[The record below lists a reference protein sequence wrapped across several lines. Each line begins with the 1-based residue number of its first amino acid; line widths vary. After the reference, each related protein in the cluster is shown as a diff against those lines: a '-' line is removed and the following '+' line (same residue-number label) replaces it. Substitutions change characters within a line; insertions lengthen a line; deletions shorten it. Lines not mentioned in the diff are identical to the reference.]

1 MVRYLV
7 YIALKYLNF
16 YCINC
21 NQFYT
26 TISLKKAFHIY
37 IMDLHNRKERSD
49 MILEPLQVMT
59 QLAILSYS
67 PIGTKVSV
75 SDNIL
80 QLHKP
85 HLFQGV
91 YRWYNS
97 DGKDDLYYLF
107 HAIRR
112 YYKWYKKE
120 LVSDDD
126 DDEDNSDFEQEAD
139 DENNKIIIFNYILK
153 CGISGLDKLI
163 QTYSATEQTTIT
175 HTLQLYKNILSM
187 ETPDVF
193 KNASEDSVSI
203 DTVFQNIKSVY
214 SDNML
219 ELLYNGLVLLESC
232 EEIYKP
238 YYRWFTKV
246 NYTY

>member
-1 MVRYLV
+1 
-7 YIALKYLNF
+7 
-16 YCINC
+16 
-21 NQFYT
+21 
-26 TISLKKAFHIY
+26 
-37 IMDLHNRKERSD
+37 MDLHNRKERSD

-120 LVSDDD
+120 LVSDTDYN
-126 DDEDNSDFEQEAD
+126 ENSDFEDED
-139 DENNKIIIFNYILK
+139 SDENNKILVYNYILK
-153 CGISGLDKLI
+153 CGISGIDKLI

-175 HTLQLYKNILSM
+175 HTLLLYKNILSM

-193 KNASEDSVSI
+193 KDPTADSVNI
-203 DTVFQNIKSVY
+203 DTVFQNIKTIY

-219 ELLYNGLVLLESC
+219 ELLYHGLVLLENC

-238 YYRWFTKV
+238 YYIDGLLKLTTPTNDKIRKWIREKLTC
-246 NYTY
+246 

>member
-1 MVRYLV
+1 
-7 YIALKYLNF
+7 
-16 YCINC
+16 
-21 NQFYT
+21 
-26 TISLKKAFHIY
+26 
-37 IMDLHNRKERSD
+37 MDLHNRKERSD

-126 DDEDNSDFEQEAD
+126 DEDDSDFEQEAD
-139 DENNKIIIFNYILK
+139 DENNKIMIFNYILK

-175 HTLQLYKNILSM
+175 HTLMLYKNILSM

-203 DTVFQNIKSVY
+203 DTVFQNIKTVY
-214 SDNML
+214 SDNLL
-219 ELLYNGLVLLESC
+219 ELLFNGLVILDKC

-238 YYRWFTKV
+238 YYIDGLLKIVTPTNDQIRKWIREKLTC
-246 NYTY
+246 

>member
-1 MVRYLV
+1 
-7 YIALKYLNF
+7 
-16 YCINC
+16 
-21 NQFYT
+21 
-26 TISLKKAFHIY
+26 
-37 IMDLHNRKERSD
+37 MDLHNRKERSD

-120 LVSDDD
+120 LVSDGDDD
-126 DDEDNSDFEQEAD
+126 DDENSDFEQEAD
-139 DENNKIIIFNYILK
+139 DENNKIMIFNYILK

-175 HTLQLYKNILSM
+175 HTLMWS
-187 ETPDVF
+187 
-193 KNASEDSVSI
+193 
-203 DTVFQNIKSVY
+203 
-214 SDNML
+214 
-219 ELLYNGLVLLESC
+219 
-232 EEIYKP
+232 
-238 YYRWFTKV
+238 
-246 NYTY
+246 

>member
-1 MVRYLV
+1 
-7 YIALKYLNF
+7 
-16 YCINC
+16 
-21 NQFYT
+21 
-26 TISLKKAFHIY
+26 
-37 IMDLHNRKERSD
+37 MDLHNRKERSD

-112 YYKWYKKE
+112 YYKWYKKD
-120 LVSDDD
+120 LVSDGDD
-126 DDEDNSDFEQEAD
+126 DNEENSDFEQEAD
-139 DENNKIIIFNYILK
+139 ENNKIMIFNYILK

-175 HTLQLYKNILSM
+175 HTLMLYKNILSM

-203 DTVFQNIKSVY
+203 DTVFQNIKTVY

-219 ELLYNGLVLLESC
+219 ELLYNGLVILDKC
-232 EEIYKP
+232 DEIYKP
-238 YYRWFTKV
+238 YYIDGLLKIVTPTNDQIRKWIREKLTC
-246 NYTY
+246 

>member
-1 MVRYLV
+1 
-7 YIALKYLNF
+7 
-16 YCINC
+16 
-21 NQFYT
+21 
-26 TISLKKAFHIY
+26 
-37 IMDLHNRKERSD
+37 MDLHNRKERSD

-120 LVSDDD
+120 LVSDTDYNENSD
-126 DDEDNSDFEQEAD
+126 NENSDFEQED
-139 DENNKIIIFNYILK
+139 SDENNKILIYNYILK
-153 CGISGLDKLI
+153 CGINGIDKLI

-193 KNASEDSVSI
+193 KDASEDSVNI
-203 DTVFQNIKSVY
+203 DTVFQNIKTIY

-219 ELLYNGLVLLESC
+219 ELLYHGLVILESC
-232 EEIYKP
+232 EEIYKS
-238 YYRWFTKV
+238 YYIDGLLKLTTPTSDKIRKWIREKLTC
-246 NYTY
+246 

>member
-1 MVRYLV
+1 
-7 YIALKYLNF
+7 
-16 YCINC
+16 
-21 NQFYT
+21 
-26 TISLKKAFHIY
+26 
-37 IMDLHNRKERSD
+37 MDLHNRKERSD

-139 DENNKIIIFNYILK
+139 DENNKIMIFNYILK

-219 ELLYNGLVLLESC
+219 ELLYNGLVILDKC

-238 YYRWFTKV
+238 YYIDGLLKIVTPTNDQIRKWIREKLTC
-246 NYTY
+246 